1 MNIQRGLVKD
11 LGYDDT
17 ECTFVT
23 GKDDVQYYFANGTTL
38 TDGLYVVT
46 PNVKEAVGHEA
57 YSTLGVLDE
66 NLNII
71 IPCVNKRIE
80 LICDHF
86 LLVEKTEVESI
97 DVKNSIAVKDDPMKA
112 STFNNDSLNIKQA
125 MQNEM
130 GPDGVFV
137 FDDMFSEANLY
148 DLTGNKILGDDYTGF
163 SFIGQV
169 GNDLYLH
176 TININD
182 AIKVIKTP
190 KDDSA
195 VDNEPIAPTPGIV
208 APTAPETSAPVEES
222 PVSEEVS
229 APAVG
234 GEVDNAVPSPITPVT
249 PEPITPTPEVPTA
262 EVNPEPSVPEPTIP
276 GPTPVTPDPMM
287 NFASAPVNGEDAS
300 IPDDVTPTAMP
311 DLDLNASKEDVAVD
325 NNSSVA
331 ESTVSEN
338 VNPEDKYLSD
348 EDKKEEKPVEIEE
361 DRYDKYIRSAHEKP
375 DVKNAVYDEAVE
387 VIRNLVE
394 KNKRLENS
402 CESGKVRIKELELD
416 NKDFAKTIKSQ
427 RERIEKL
434 ETDNESN
441 ANEIRRF
448 KQSIDSLEAEKRE
461 FLRTIE
467 SQNRKLEDQENRL
480 RNQDEE
486 LSKHESGKEEL
497 VKLLEDVTEV
507 LD

>member
-23 GKDDVQYYFANGTTL
+23 GKDDVQYYFVNGTTL

-46 PNVKEAVGHEA
+46 PNVKEAVGHEV
-57 YSTLGVLDE
+57 YSTLGVIDE

-71 IPCVNKRIE
+71 IPCANKRIE
-80 LICDHF
+80 LVADHF

-130 GPDGVFV
+130 GPDGVFI

-148 DLTGNKILGDDYTGF
+148 DLTGNKILGDEYTGF

-190 KDDSA
+190 S
-195 VDNEPIAPTPGIV
+195 VDNTSEVAPIAPTPGIV
-208 APTAPETSAPVEES
+208 APTAPETTAPTEENHE
-222 PVSEEVS
+222 SEEIGVAPS
-229 APAVG
+229 AVA
-234 GEVDNAVPSPITPVT
+234 ENTVPSPVM
-249 PEPITPTPEVPTA
+249 PESVSNTDVSSEV
-262 EVNPEPSVPEPTIP
+262 SVPEPTIP
-276 GPTPVTPDPMM
+276 TPTPMTPDPMM
-287 NFASAPVNGEDAS
+287 NFSSAPVNNEDVNL
-300 IPDDVTPTAMP
+300 PDEVTPTAMP
-311 DLDLNASKEDVAVD
+311 DLDLNASKEEVSVENDSSDVEKDV
-325 NNSSVA
+325 S
-331 ESTVSEN
+331 SEN
-338 VNPEDKYLSD
+338 INPEDKYLD
-348 EDKKEEKPVEIEE
+348 EEDKKEESHDEI
-361 DRYDKYIRSAHEKP
+361 DTNRYDKYIRSAHEKE

-387 VIRNLVE
+387 VIRNLVD
-394 KNKRLENS
+394 KNKRLENDN
-402 CESGKVRIKELELD
+402 ESGKVRIKELELD

-434 ETDNESN
+434 ERDNESHVS
-441 ANEIRRF
+441 EIRRY
-448 KQSIDSLEAEKRE
+448 KQNIDSLETEKRE

-467 SQNRKLEDQENRL
+467 SQNRRLEDQENKL